1 MCSAAA
7 FDHGPIKNDVSAGT
21 EIRVMPTYVYERED
35 GSTFEIEQ
43 RITADA
49 LTHCPTTGQRVKRV
63 ISGGTG
69 LIFKGSGFYLTDYVR
84 NGKSA
89 ASVSDQNESKSS
101 KASDDTSDSKKSE
114 APAADKKNDSKKSE

>member
-1 MCSAAA
+1 
-7 FDHGPIKNDVSAGT
+7 
-21 EIRVMPTYVYERED
+21 MPTYVYERED

-43 RITADA
+43 RITADP

-84 NGKSA
+84 NGSSA
-89 ASVSDQNESKSS
+89 ASPSDQSSKSDP
-101 KASDDTSDSKKSE
+101 ASDSSAKGDAATTKPKSTKDSTKSE
-114 APAADKKNDSKKSE
+114 